1 MPVHKRKYRSGKIV
15 WFYQFDATGSTQT
28 NRLLFKGSGFATKGE
43 AVEAEATRRG
53 DERQKLEL
61 AKKGLGVDAPVPKT
75 LAALLDEFFER
86 HAEQELAPKTIE
98 RYRNQAGYIDPALL
112 QKPLPEITPLHLNR
126 EWARLLKNGGH
137 TRYKIER
144 PLSKKTVRNIA
155 GVLSSAFS
163 RAIKWGLLTTNPVT
177 NSEPPKPK
185 KRKGIALSPMQQ
197 SLLLEAATNPWCL
210 KMFLQVSAATGARR
224 GEVLALR
231 WSDLKEGRATITRSL
246 TQTRLG
252 GVEFKEPKTDDS
264 VRVVSLPASV
274 LAALEAHRKR
284 QDEFRQRFGPQY
296 RADLDLVLANPDGTP
311 LKPDS
316 ISSSVSAL
324 CRRLKLPKGVSLHTL
339 RHSHG
344 SHLLAAGV
352 QLIDISER
360 LGHSSV
366 RVTADV
372 YSHAIRGR
380 DDEAARRWDKFQEG
394 ISTDQN
400 RSQTHLT

>member
-1 MPVHKRKYRSGKIV
+1 MPVNKRKYKSGKVV
-15 WFYQFDATGSTQT
+15 WFYQFDSDEST
-28 NRLLFKGSGFATKGE
+28 RADRRIVKKSGFTTKGE
-43 AVEAEATRRG
+43 AIDAEAARRV
-53 DERQKLEL
+53 DEQQKLEL
-61 AKKGLGVDAPVPKT
+61 AKKGHGIDAPVPKT

-86 HAEQELAPKTIE
+86 HVEQELAPKTIE
-98 RYRNQAGYIDPALL
+98 RYQNQAGYIDPALL
-112 QKPLPEITPLHLNR
+112 QMPLPEITCLHLNR

-137 TRYKIER
+137 TRRKVER

-163 RAIKWGLLTTNPVT
+163 RAIKWGLITTNPVT

-185 KRKGIALSPMQQ
+185 TRKGIALTPMQQ

-210 KMFLQVSAATGARR
+210 KTFLQISAATGARR

-231 WSDLKEGRATITRSL
+231 WSDIKEGRAVITRSL

-252 GVEFKEPKTDDS
+252 GVEFKLPKTEDS
-264 VRVVSLPASV
+264 ERVVSLPASV
-274 LAALEAHRKR
+274 LAALEDHRKR
-284 QDEFRQRFGPQY
+284 QDEFRQQFGPNY

-352 QLIDISER
+352 QLIDVSER

-380 DDEAARRWDKFQEG
+380 DDEAARRWDKFQTG
-394 ISTDQN
+394 ILSDEN
-400 RSQTHLT
+400 RSQIH